1 MSPNTTDLD
10 PAMNG
15 RKALVDFFA
24 RSLTAFQSSKDAF
37 HVVCTLP
44 PRGETAGEASGEFS
58 TSTPAPAPRRPNRN
72 DVKARPVESLV
83 VLDSSFNPP
92 TLAHLRMAASAVR
105 DLQKGRSTTTA
116 TRGDGAGESSSVAAG
131 ELGQRRAVRLLLLL
145 AVNNADKKPKPAAFE
160 VRLGMM
166 YAFARDLRDEVRRR
180 GVDGAEEEQRQQQEE
195 EEDVEVDLG
204 LTTMPYFHDK
214 SQAISDTRFYAR
226 GDGGGEPEQVY
237 LAGYDTLIRI
247 FNPKYYN
254 ASSSSSP
261 GGTAVEEAEAP
272 IRRALD
278 PFLGRSRLRITM
290 RTDDE
295 WGGEGEQV
303 AYLKSLR
310 DGGLEDV
317 GGRRAWAERVEMVRG
332 RDEGE
337 EVVSS
342 TKVREAASARDEEM
356 LGRLVSARVK
366 GWVLG
371 EGLYPGDEG
380 FVCCFVY
387 DMRQVRRDVVD
398 IGEWAHGLI
407 VLLMDIIEP
416 ENLVSFKRQ
425 QAI

>member
-1 MSPNTTDLD
+1 MSSNTTELD
-10 PAMNG
+10 PAAMTS
-15 RKALVDFFA
+15 RKALVDFFS

-37 HVVCTLP
+37 RVVCTLP
-44 PRGETAGEASGEFS
+44 PRGTPQDASGEVS
-58 TSTPAPAPRRPNRN
+58 TTTTPAPAPRRPDGN
-72 DVKARPVESLV
+72 VKGRPVKSLV

-105 DLQKGRSTTTA
+105 DLQRRRRRRSTTTT
-116 TRGDGAGESSSVAAG
+116 TRGDGAEASSSSGVVG
-131 ELGQRRAVRLLLLL
+131 DSGQGGSVRLLLLL

-166 YAFARDLRDEVRRR
+166 YAFAADLRDEVRRT
-180 GVDGAEEEQRQQQEE
+180 GVDGAEEQQQQQQQEGEEGEEEEEEE

-214 SQAISDTRFYAR
+214 SQAISDTRFYAQ
-226 GDGGGEPEQVY
+226 GNGGEGKEGGEPEQVY

-254 ASSSSSP
+254 VSSSSSP
-261 GGTAVEEAEAP
+261 EEAGTP

-303 AYLKSLR
+303 AYLESLR
-310 DGGLEDV
+310 DGGLEEV
-317 GGRRAWAERVEMVRG
+317 GGRGAWAERVEMVKG

-337 EVVSS
+337 GVVSS
-342 TKVREAASARDEEM
+342 TKVREAASQGDAEM
-356 LGRLVSARVK
+356 LGRLVSERVK

-371 EGLYPGDEG
+371 EGLYRE
-380 FVCCFVY
+380 
-387 DMRQVRRDVVD
+387 
-398 IGEWAHGLI
+398 
-407 VLLMDIIEP
+407 
-416 ENLVSFKRQ
+416 
-425 QAI
+425 

>member
-1 MSPNTTDLD
+1 MSPNTTDPD

-37 HVVCTLP
+37 RVVCTLP
-44 PRGETAGEASGEFS
+44 PRGEAAGEASGEFS
-58 TSTPAPAPRRPNRN
+58 ISTPAPAPRRPNRD
-72 DVKARPVESLV
+72 DVKAGPVESSLV

-105 DLQKGRSTTTA
+105 DLQKGRSTTT
-116 TRGDGAGESSSVAAG
+116 TRRGGGAGDSSSGAAG
-131 ELGQRRAVRLLLLL
+131 EMGRRRAVRVLLLL

-180 GVDGAEEEQRQQQEE
+180 GVGGVEEEQRQQEE

-247 FNPKYYN
+247 FNPKYYH
-254 ASSSSSP
+254 ASSSSSLP

-278 PFLGRSRLRITM
+278 PFLDRSRLRITM
-290 RTDDE
+290 RTDDG

-303 AYLKSLR
+303 AYLESLR

-356 LGRLVSARVK
+356 LGRLVTARVK

-371 EGLYPGDEG
+371 EGLYRE
-380 FVCCFVY
+380 
-387 DMRQVRRDVVD
+387 RQVRRDVVD

-416 ENLVSFKRQ
+416 GNLVGFKRQ

>member
-1 MSPNTTDLD
+1 MSSDTTAPD

-15 RKALVDFFA
+15 RKALVNFFA

-37 HVVCTLP
+37 RVVCTLP
-44 PRGETAGEASGEFS
+44 HRGETAAEASGEFS
-58 TSTPAPAPRRPNRN
+58 TSTPAPAPRRPNR
-72 DVKARPVESLV
+72 DDAKAGPVESSLV

-105 DLQKGRSTTTA
+105 DLRKGRSTTTTT
-116 TRGDGAGESSSVAAG
+116 TRGGGAGESSSGAG
-131 ELGQRRAVRLLLLL
+131 GEMGRRRAVRVLLLL
-145 AVNNADKKPKPAAFE
+145 AVNNADKKPKPAAFG

-166 YAFARDLRDEVRRR
+166 YAFAGDLRDEVRRR
-180 GVDGAEEEQRQQQEE
+180 GVDGAEEGQRQEEEEEE

-254 ASSSSSP
+254 ASSSSSSP

-278 PFLGRSRLRITM
+278 PFLGRSKLRITM

-303 AYLKSLR
+303 AYLESLR

-342 TKVREAASARDEEM
+342 TKVREAASARDEEG
-356 LGRLVSARVK
+356 LRRLVSARVK

-371 EGLYPGDEG
+371 EGLYRE
-380 FVCCFVY
+380 
-387 DMRQVRRDVVD
+387 
-398 IGEWAHGLI
+398 
-407 VLLMDIIEP
+407 
-416 ENLVSFKRQ
+416 
-425 QAI
+425 

>member
-1 MSPNTTDLD
+1 MSSDTTALD

-37 HVVCTLP
+37 RVVCALP

-58 TSTPAPAPRRPNRN
+58 ASTPAPAPRRPNRD
-72 DVKARPVESLV
+72 DVEARPAKSSLV

-105 DLQKGRSTTTA
+105 DLQKGRSTTTTT
-116 TRGDGAGESSSVAAG
+116 TRGGGAGDSSSGAAG
-131 ELGQRRAVRLLLLL
+131 EMGRRRAVRVLLLL
-145 AVNNADKKPKPAAFE
+145 AVNNADKKPEPAAFE

-166 YAFARDLRDEVRRR
+166 YAFAGDLRDEVRRR
-180 GVDGAEEEQRQQQEE
+180 GVDGA

-214 SQAISDTRFYAR
+214 SQAISDTRLYAR

-247 FNPKYYN
+247 FNPKYYH
-254 ASSSSSP
+254 ASSSSSSSSP

-278 PFLGRSRLRITM
+278 PFLDRSRLRITM
-290 RTDDE
+290 RTDDG

-303 AYLKSLR
+303 AYLESLR

-356 LGRLVSARVK
+356 LGRLASGQILLHANMI
-366 GWVLG
+366 
-371 EGLYPGDEG
+371 E
-380 FVCCFVY
+380 

-416 ENLVSFKRQ
+416 GNLVGFKRQ

>member
-1 MSPNTTDLD
+1 
-10 PAMNG
+10 MNS
-15 RKALVDFFA
+15 RKALVDFFS

-37 HVVCTLP
+37 RVVCTLP
-44 PRGETAGEASGEFS
+44 PRGTAGEAS
-58 TSTPAPAPRRPNRN
+58 TTTPAPAPRRPDGNVEN
-72 DVKARPVESLV
+72 TRPAKSLV

-105 DLQKGRSTTTA
+105 DLQKGRGKTTTTT
-116 TRGDGAGESSSVAAG
+116 TRGDGAGESSSGAAG
-131 ELGQRRAVRLLLLL
+131 EPGQGGAVRLLLLL

-166 YAFARDLRDEVRRR
+166 YAFAEDLRDEVRKR
-180 GVDGAEEEQRQQQEE
+180 GGEGAEEEQRRQQQQE
-195 EEDVEVDLG
+195 DIEVDLG

-214 SQAISDTRFYAR
+214 SQAISDTGFYAR

-254 ASSSSSP
+254 ASSSSSSP
-261 GGTAVEEAEAP
+261 GGTAAEEAEAP

-295 WGGEGEQV
+295 WGGEGEQA
-303 AYLKSLR
+303 AYLKGLR

-317 GGRRAWAERVEMVRG
+317 GGRGTWAERVEMVRG

-342 TKVREAASARDEEM
+342 TKVREAASKRDEEM
-356 LGRLVSARVK
+356 LGRLIDATLNRPTASRSIKSASFPSRARSFHLHDADFYISSPDPL
-366 GWVLG
+366 LG
-371 EGLYPGDEG
+371 LSNIYKTPPPD
-380 FVCCFVY
+380 
-387 DMRQVRRDVVD
+387 R
-398 IGEWAHGLI
+398 
-407 VLLMDIIEP
+407 
-416 ENLVSFKRQ
+416 SS
-425 QAI
+425 

>member
-1 MSPNTTDLD
+1 MSLDTDSAPELD
-10 PAMNG
+10 AAMTG
-15 RKALVDFFA
+15 RKALVDFFC

-37 HVVCTLP
+37 RVICTLP
-44 PRGETAGEASGEFS
+44 HRKTPQDASGEVS
-58 TSTPAPAPRRPNRN
+58 ITTLAPAPRRPDFNAKKTRPP
-72 DVKARPVESLV
+72 VKSLV

-92 TLAHLRMAASAVR
+92 TLAHLRMAASAAR
-105 DLQKGRSTTTA
+105 DLQKRKATA
-116 TRGDGAGESSSVAAG
+116 TRGDGAGESSS
-131 ELGQRRAVRLLLLL
+131 AVRLLLLL

-166 YAFARDLRDEVRRR
+166 YAFAEDLRDEVRRR
-180 GVDGAEEEQRQQQEE
+180 GVDEAEEEE

-214 SQAISDTRFYAR
+214 SQAISDTGFYAQ

-254 ASSSSSP
+254 ASSSSSSS
-261 GGTAVEEAEAP
+261 GETAAAEAEAP

-278 PFLGRSRLRITM
+278 PFLNRSRLRITM

-303 AYLKSLR
+303 AYLESLR

-317 GGRRAWAERVEMVRG
+317 GGRGTWAERVEMVRG
-332 RDEGE
+332 RYEGD

-342 TKVREAASARDEEM
+342 TKVREAASKKDEEI
-356 LGRLVSARVK
+356 LGRLLSRRVK
-366 GWVLG
+366 EWVLG
-371 EGLYPGDEG
+371 EGLYRE
-380 FVCCFVY
+380 
-387 DMRQVRRDVVD
+387 
-398 IGEWAHGLI
+398 
-407 VLLMDIIEP
+407 
-416 ENLVSFKRQ
+416 
-425 QAI
+425 

>member
-1 MSPNTTDLD
+1 MSPNTTDPD
-10 PAMNG
+10 PAMNS

-37 HVVCTLP
+37 RVVCTLP
-44 PRGETAGEASGEFS
+44 PRGETAAEASGEFS
-58 TSTPAPAPRRPNRN
+58 TSTPAPAPRRPNRD
-72 DVKARPVESLV
+72 DVKAGPVESSLV

-105 DLQKGRSTTTA
+105 DLQKGRGTTA
-116 TRGDGAGESSSVAAG
+116 TARGGGAGDSSSGAAG
-131 ELGQRRAVRLLLLL
+131 EMGRRRAVRLLLLL

-180 GVDGAEEEQRQQQEE
+180 GVDGA

-247 FNPKYYN
+247 FNPKYYH
-254 ASSSSSP
+254 ASSSSSLP

-278 PFLGRSRLRITM
+278 PFLDRSRLRITM
-290 RTDDE
+290 RTDDG

-356 LGRLVSARVK
+356 LGRLASGQILLHANMI
-366 GWVLG
+366 
-371 EGLYPGDEG
+371 E
-380 FVCCFVY
+380 

-416 ENLVSFKRQ
+416 GNLVGFKRQ